1 MERADGPEFKQGL
14 VLPTEPTSAIQFHSI
29 TTKSKQKTDRENKL
43 TRLDKG
49 QNPALRTQA
58 IKLMMPGVCAALSS

>member
-1 MERADGPEFKQGL
+1 MVLNLKEQLVCIIERI
-14 VLPTEPTSAIQFHSI
+14 SAIRFHSNH
-29 TTKSKQKTDRENKL
+29 KDQMEKDRGRKKL

-49 QNPALRTQA
+49 QNPALQTQA